1 MPGPPPKKEGE
12 KRRRNAPMANT
23 VHLPAEGRTAAAPLW
38 PGPGLMPEPYRSVW
52 DELWALPQ
60 AIMWERQKWTRV
72 VARYILTLSAAEDS
86 LRAHEPDAKL
96 LTEARNLED
105 RLGLTPMA
113 LLRLRWEIVEDV
125 PEEKPARV
133 AGSTRNR
140 LKAVDG
146 GLARK

>member
-1 MPGPPPKKEGE
+1 
-12 KRRRNAPMANT
+12 
-23 VHLPAEGRTAAAPLW
+23 
-38 PGPGLMPEPYRSVW
+38 MPEPYRSVW